1 MTPEG
6 VGHHDG
12 VYHGPL
18 MMSSTGCSPGCER
31 RVSRVIRN
39 VVRLGVGVGCSCA
52 VFGQGSFDGPGAGSW
67 SARGQERGQDGG
79 ADGAGRVGA
88 VGGDVEC
95 SVFLGPWFLVVSGCV
110 FAASQLVFDLVGG
123 AVAER

>member
-1 MTPEG
+1 M
-6 VGHHDG
+6 
-12 VYHGPL
+12 
-18 MMSSTGCSPGCER
+18 
-31 RVSRVIRN
+31 SRVIRN
-39 VVRLGVGVGCSCA
+39 VVRLGVGVGCQDVCGDGDGVGGAVGVGCSCA